1 METIE
6 TAEKHQILNDSDT
19 KGSESPENFQK
30 FIYELFE
37 KNGILNDL
45 RAYLRGHI
53 VNVLKTANTG
63 DTTPCQ
69 KNFTQRLERRYQAI
83 NILIVEYLLRLEF
96 NYTLSVFVSEIP
108 LANMIF
114 GFTRALIKNTE
125 AFDLY
130 FEDNDV
136 WSILSCLGIECDSEH
151 AFKISEMY
159 QSEKIPLLLCIF
171 KCTSLC
177 QKESI
182 FNDNVTASEEN
193 LTSDKSTET
202 LDGNCKKNSKK
213 RKCRHYSF
221 CKTCQYR
228 VIRIKEKYD
237 KRKTRFNETPKS
249 TNSLDAGCFM
259 KNLSLVEQGIIN
271 EMFEQLKSVYESEV
285 DMIKEEQENTIRK
298 SIASHTIQLQKQ
310 REELEESFKERE
322 LELFKNVDEKKKFLW
337 NLAKSLRQQHD
348 AMTKAMDDVKSETER
363 LTAKEQ
369 NLKSQTKEAEDLLRR
384 RGEDMR
390 KQISEELL
398 TLEEHLQAMKRE
410 RDSINNERERLEI
423 LKEKYNTKDLDKDLA
438 NELQVLKQFVEKNVK
453 CLAEKGTVTENSS
466 LNNEQRMIVNDL
478 KQKNVNFMSN
488 EAIYHEYQRASRS
501 SSDREQSDHDD
512 RDFCDRSDEL
522 LRLRNENR
530 RLNVLARQQS
540 DHIASLASERTRLH
554 SEVTNARPQ
563 TAPTLLQPFTST
575 HTNRGFVSSIGG
587 GEQVN
592 LFPQRRVFV
601 PTDAL
606 PFIGVLK
613 DRHTDSRRH
622 FINQWRSLRRRVT
635 PQIATSSKVI
645 TREVTNR
652 QYDEPTQSA
661 NIPLNTDQN
670 NEDNPSCACYAFCSN
685 VCSEQ
690 TKKQVS
696 EFNIERKP
704 REKSPKS
711 VLREAK
717 EKLRNTRDPPLV
729 REKSP
734 NTTLREAK
742 MRLRKLEIEAEAVER
757 SYQDFRRRQ
766 RDDSLNQ
773 SHFDHGGKELEIK
786 RSNSI
791 LNESIK
797 PEGFNFKNK
806 DLDKYLKEYRSFD
819 IPFKNENAMSE
830 MIKPIPQGFSD
841 IGHKNFE
848 LTTNYLETPLTEF
861 RKLYHTRM
869 TSSKVKRRS
878 MNILDEDS
886 NEKPTDETSID
897 KTELEILQDNINK
910 IYNLTPNMATP
921 AVATPKSDTKS
932 YALENI
938 PEVTKDVDENQE
950 NLLRVD
956 IEKNCET
963 NSIKM
968 DSDRVLVVESSIDTK
983 EMSDSEV
990 DDKDK
995 ISTQMTILVSP
1006 KLKDRETSE
1015 SPEVEKMTDNDLLN
1029 AIYHSQN
1036 KDVSSVDMQVE
1047 LSKRDSANDGQE
1059 EYPDDFSADVDNYNS
1074 RSECDHSP
1082 ISLAKDSEDFRHF
1095 WET

>member
-1 METIE
+1 MECIE
-6 TAEKHQILNDSDT
+6 TAEKHQILNDSET
-19 KGSESPENFQK
+19 KSPESPENFQK

-69 KNFTQRLERRYQAI
+69 KNFTQRLEHRYQAI
-83 NILIVEYLLRLEF
+83 NILIAEYLLRLEF

-114 GFTRALIKNTE
+114 GFTRELIKNTE
-125 AFDLY
+125 TFDLY

-171 KCTSLC
+171 KCISLC
-177 QKESI
+177 QKDSI
-182 FNDNVTASEEN
+182 FNDNVSEEN
-193 LTSDKSTET
+193 LTSDKSTDT
-202 LDGNCKKNSKK
+202 LDGNFKKNIKK

-249 TNSLDAGCFM
+249 TNSLDPGCFM
-259 KNLSLVEQGIIN
+259 KNLSVVEQGIIN

-322 LELFKNVDEKKKFLW
+322 LELCKSVDEKKKFLW

-390 KQISEELL
+390 KQISEELQ
-398 TLEEHLQAMKRE
+398 TLEEHLQTMKKE
-410 RDSINNERERLEI
+410 RDSINMERERLEI
-423 LKEKYNTKDLDKDLA
+423 LKEKYNKKELDKDLA

-453 CLAEKGTVTENSS
+453 CLAEKGTATESL
-466 LNNEQRMIVNDL
+466 LNNEQRLIVNDL

-488 EAIYHEYQRASRS
+488 EAIYHDYQRASRS
-501 SSDREQSDHDD
+501 SSDRDQSDHDD
-512 RDFCDRSDEL
+512 RDFCDRAEL
-522 LRLRNENR
+522 LRLRNENH

-540 DHIASLASERTRLH
+540 DHIASLASERSRLH

-575 HTNRGFVSSIGG
+575 HTTRGFVSSIGG

-592 LFPQRRVFV
+592 LFPQRRVFA

-622 FINQWRSLRRRVT
+622 FINQWRSLRRRAT
-635 PQIATSSKVI
+635 PQIATTSKLI

-652 QYDEPTQSA
+652 QYEEPTKSA
-661 NIPLNTDQN
+661 NIPLSSDQN
-670 NEDNPSCACYAFCSN
+670 NEDNTSCACN

-717 EKLRNTRDPPLV
+717 EKLRNNHSTRDPPPV

-773 SHFDHGGKELEIK
+773 SHFDKGGKELDIK
-786 RSNSI
+786 RSNSTH
-791 LNESIK
+791 NEPINL
-797 PEGFNFKNK
+797 EGFNFKNN
-806 DLDKYLKEYRSFD
+806 DLDKYLKEYRSFE
-819 IPFKNENAMSE
+819 IPFKNKNATSE
-830 MIKPIPQGFSD
+830 IIKPIPPGYSD
-841 IGHKNFE
+841 IGQKIFGIN
-848 LTTNYLETPLTEF
+848 TNYLETPLTEF
-861 RKLYHTRM
+861 RKLYHTRI
-869 TSSKVKRRS
+869 TSSKTKRRP

-886 NEKPTDETSID
+886 NEKPTDGTSID

-910 IYNLTPNMATP
+910 IYNLTPNMSTP
-921 AVATPKSDTKS
+921 ADATPKSDTKS

-938 PEVTKDVDENQE
+938 PEVTKDVDENQV

-956 IEKNCET
+956 IEKNCEM

-995 ISTQMTILVSP
+995 ISTQMTIIVSP
-1006 KLKDRETSE
+1006 KVNDRERSK
-1015 SPEVEKMTDNDLLN
+1015 SPELEKLTDDDLLN

-1036 KDVSSVDMQVE
+1036 KDVSSVDMQME
-1047 LSKRDSANDGQE
+1047 SKRDSVNDGQE

-1074 RSECDHSP
+1074 RSEYDRSP
-1082 ISLAKDSEDFRHF
+1082 ISLAKDSEDFRNF

>member
-1 METIE
+1 MECIE
-6 TAEKHQILNDSDT
+6 TAEKHQNFNDSDV
-19 KGSESPENFQK
+19 KSPESPENFQK

-83 NILIVEYLLRLEF
+83 NILIAEYLLKLEF

-114 GFTRALIKNTE
+114 GFTKALIKNTDE

-136 WSILSCLGIECDSEH
+136 WSILSCLGIECDSQH

-159 QSEKIPLLLCIF
+159 QAEKIPLLLCIF

-177 QKESI
+177 LKDSI
-182 FNDNVTASEEN
+182 FNENVTASEEN
-193 LTSDKSTET
+193 LTSDKSTDT
-202 LDGNCKKNSKK
+202 LDGNIKKNSKK

-228 VIRIKEKYD
+228 VVRIKEKYD

-259 KNLSLVEQGIIN
+259 KNLSIVEQGIIN

-298 SIASHTIQLQKQ
+298 SIASHTLQLQKQ

-369 NLKSQTKEAEDLLRR
+369 ILKSQTKEAEDLLRR

-390 KQISEELL
+390 KQISEELQ
-398 TLEEHLQAMKRE
+398 TLEEHLQSMKRE
-410 RDSINNERERLEI
+410 RDSINKEREKLEV
-423 LKEKYNTKDLDKDLA
+423 LKEKYNEKELDKDLA

-453 CLAEKGTVTENSS
+453 CLAEKGTVTENNL
-466 LNNEQRMIVNDL
+466 LNNEQRLIVNDL

-488 EAIYHEYQRASRS
+488 EAIYHDYQRASRS

-512 RDFCDRSDEL
+512 RDFCDHTDEL
-522 LRLRNENR
+522 IRLRNENH
-530 RLNVLARQQS
+530 RLHALARQS
-540 DHIASLASERTRLH
+540 DHIASLASERSRLH
-554 SEVTNARPQ
+554 SEVTNTRPQ

-635 PQIATSSKVI
+635 PQIATTSKLI
-645 TREVTNR
+645 PREVTDR
-652 QYDEPTQSA
+652 QYEAPTQSA
-661 NIPLNTDQN
+661 NIPLNSDQN
-670 NEDNPSCACYAFCSN
+670 DEDNRSCACN

-690 TKKQVS
+690 TKKQVA
-696 EFNIERKP
+696 EFNIEKKP

-717 EKLRNTRDPPLV
+717 EKLRNNHSTRDPPPV

-766 RDDSLNQ
+766 RDDSLSQ
-773 SHFDHGGKELEIK
+773 GHFDHGRKELEIK
-786 RSNSI
+786 RSSPM
-791 LNESIK
+791 LSESIK
-797 PEGFNFKNK
+797 PEGFNFKNN
-806 DLDKYLKEYRSFD
+806 DLDKYLNEYRSFD
-819 IPFKNENAMSE
+819 MPFKNKNAISE
-830 MIKPIPQGFSD
+830 IIKPIPQGFSA
-841 IGHKNFE
+841 IENKNFE
-848 LTTNYLETPLTEF
+848 LTKNYLETPLTEF

-897 KTELEILQDNINK
+897 KTELKILQDNINK
-910 IYNLTPNMATP
+910 IYNLSPNMTTP
-921 AVATPKSDTKS
+921 AVTTPKSDAKS
-932 YALENI
+932 YPLENI

-968 DSDRVLVVESSIDTK
+968 DCDRVLVVESSIDTK
-983 EMSDSEV
+983 EMSESEA

-1006 KLKDRETSE
+1006 KVKDRERSA
-1015 SPEVEKMTDNDLLN
+1015 SPEMEKLTDNDLLN

-1036 KDVSSVDMQVE
+1036 KEESSVDMQVE
-1047 LSKRDSANDGQE
+1047 LSKRDSANDGQD

-1074 RSECDHSP
+1074 RSDYDHSP
-1082 ISLAKDSEDFRHF
+1082 ISLAKDSEDFRQF